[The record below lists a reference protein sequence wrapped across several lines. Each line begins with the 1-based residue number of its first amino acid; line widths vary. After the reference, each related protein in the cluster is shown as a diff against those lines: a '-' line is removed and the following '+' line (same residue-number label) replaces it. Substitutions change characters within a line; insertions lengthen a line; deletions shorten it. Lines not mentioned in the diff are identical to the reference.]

1 VSIPADVTP
10 ASRSRRR
17 PRRLAAA
24 FVVAALAAAIP
35 PSVLPVAA
43 AAAESADIT
52 DAFTGDVGSSPAG
65 WTASPEGGTATVQ
78 QLSELERSLRLQDD
92 STAASMVVTRSL
104 GTTRS
109 TLVAAARLR
118 AAQTTSVIGVHLR
131 GTAGEAATV
140 AMDAAGRLYTY
151 DGAKRVELGTYQA
164 DQWLDLRIVAQ
175 PTARKYGVFLKGK
188 QIAADLAFRVG
199 ADVLTEL
206 RIGVSKESV
215 GTAWID
221 DVRVFAST
229 APAGWNPVGTVTPRT
244 AKQIGSSRLLSG
256 CETTGRKYAKFSEYR
271 DQLLALGTTT
281 CRVQPEW
288 NAVEANADGRYN
300 WTTVD
305 EIVDTL
311 LEAGIQPWLQV
322 SYGNWAYGKKGIPA
336 GGANLGAPLP
346 SGAGLEVNANWV
358 KAMVDRYKPGGVRYQ
373 SRGPGYGVRHW
384 EIWNEPN
391 HPEAPSTIGADYAA
405 YYKLMATIIRQKQP
419 DAVLFGVEYGL
430 DVAFAEKFMSALK
443 GAKDEGEAD
452 GDTAK
457 QAARIALVNGFSYHP
472 YSNYPDNPALYNSM
486 AALRQVFA
494 KYSPSIEI
502 RQGENG
508 APSTAGSVG
517 AFGQDTFTEYS
528 QNSYDLRRIIGDLG
542 VGISTELLGT
552 VDLWYR
558 WTPSSAPQI
567 NSKGLVAATSDL
579 KATYTKRSYYGVQNV
594 AALFDDTLRPV
605 TRLEASADIRTKSP
619 IQGFAFTT
627 TGNGDRT
634 VTARAFEKNG
644 SGQQAVA
651 LWFGGDPAQQP
662 RYDSTGKEIDI
673 AARPDRVPN
682 ENRATKPVTVT
693 FADAKMS
700 NPRLVDLTTGTVYR
714 IPPSAVSRHGKSLTI
729 TGVPIGNTPVV
740 IADRSITG
748 G

>member
-1 VSIPADVTP
+1 M
-10 ASRSRRR
+10 
-17 PRRLAAA
+17 
-24 FVVAALAAAIP
+24 VAALAVTTP
-35 PSVLPVAA
+35 PSAFADAA
-43 AAAESADIT
+43 AQGADTADIT

-65 WTASPEGGTATVQ
+65 WSVSAEGGTATVQ

-92 STAASMVVTRSL
+92 STTASMAVTRSL
-104 GTTRS
+104 GATRS
-109 TLVAAARLR
+109 TLVTALRLR

-131 GTAGEAATV
+131 GTAGAAATV

-164 DQWLDLRIVAQ
+164 GQWLDLRIVAH
-175 PTARKYGVFLKGK
+175 PTTRSYSVFLKGRRV
-188 QIAADLAFRVG
+188 AADLSFRVG
-199 ADVLTEL
+199 AGPLTEL
-206 RIGVSKESV
+206 RIGVSRETA

-221 DVRVFAST
+221 DVRVFASP
-229 APAGWNPVGTVTPRT
+229 APDGWRPVGTVTPRT
-244 AKQIGSSRLLSG
+244 AQQIGSSRLLSG
-256 CETTGRKYAKFSEYR
+256 CETTGRKYARFSEYR

-300 WTTVD
+300 WTMVD

-311 LEAGIQPWLQV
+311 LEAGVQPWLQV

-358 KAMVDRYKPGGVRYQ
+358 KAMVERYKPGGVRYQ
-373 SRGPGYGVRHW
+373 NRGPHYGVRHW

-391 HPEAPSTIGADYAA
+391 HPDAPPTIAADYAA
-405 YYKLMATIIRQKQP
+405 YYKLMATTIRQQQP
-419 DAVLFGVEYGL
+419 DAVLFGVEYGI
-430 DVAFAEKFMSALK
+430 DVAFADRFMAALK
-443 GAKDEGEAD
+443 AAKDNGEAD
-452 GDTAK
+452 GDTAE
-457 QAARIALVNGFSYHP
+457 QAARIGLVNGFSYHP
-472 YSNYPDNPALYNSM
+472 YSNYPDNPVLYNTM
-486 AALRQVFA
+486 AALRQVLA
-494 KYSPSIEI
+494 KYSPAIEI

-528 QNSYDLRRIIGDLG
+528 QNSYNLRRIIGDLG

-605 TRLEASADIRTKSP
+605 TRLEASGDIKTKSP
-619 IQGFAFTT
+619 IQGFDFTT
-627 TGNGDRT
+627 SGNGDRT

-662 RYDSTGKEIDI
+662 RYDSTGKEIDV

-682 ENRATKPVTVT
+682 EDRATRPVTVT

-700 NPRLVDLTTGTVYR
+700 NPRLVDLTTGTVHR
-714 IPPSAVSRHGKSLTI
+714 IPPNAVSRHGNSLTI
-729 TGVPIGNTPVV
+729 TGLPIGNTPVV
-740 IADRSITG
+740 VADRSITG
-748 G
+748 S

>member
-1 VSIPADVTP
+1 MSIPADVTP
-10 ASRSRRR
+10 ASGSRRR

-24 FVVAALAAAIP
+24 FVAAALAAAIP
-35 PSVLPVAA
+35 PSVLPAA
-43 AAAESADIT
+43 AAVDSADIT
-52 DAFTGDVGSSPAG
+52 DAFTGDVGSFPTG

-78 QLSELERSLRLQDD
+78 QVSELERGLRLHDD
-92 STAASMVVTRSL
+92 STTASMVVTRSL

-131 GTAGEAATV
+131 GPAGDAATV

-151 DGAKRVELGTYQA
+151 NGAKRVELGSYRA
-164 DQWLDLRIVAQ
+164 DEWLDLRIVAQ
-175 PTARKYGVFLKGK
+175 PTARKYSVFLKGK
-188 QIAADLAFRVG
+188 QIAADLSFRVG
-199 ADVLTEL
+199 TSTLTDL
-206 RIGVSKESV
+206 RIGVSRESV

-221 DVRVFAST
+221 DVRVFASP
-229 APAGWNPVGTVTPRT
+229 APDGWNPVGTVTPRT

-288 NAVEANADGRYN
+288 NAVEANADGKYN

-305 EIVDTL
+305 EIVDAL

-358 KAMVDRYKPGGVRYQ
+358 RAMVERYKPGGVRYQ
-373 SRGPGYGVRHW
+373 GRGAGYGVRHW

-391 HPEAPSTIGADYAA
+391 HPDAPSTIGADYAA
-405 YYKLMATIIRQKQP
+405 YYKLMATIVRQQQP

-430 DVAFAEKFMSALK
+430 DVAFADKFMSALK
-443 GAKDEGEAD
+443 AAKDDGEAD

-494 KYSPSIEI
+494 KYSQSIEI

-558 WTPSSAPQI
+558 WTPTSAPQI

-594 AALFDDTLRPV
+594 AALFDNTLRPV
-605 TRLEASADIRTKSP
+605 TRLEPSDDIKKKSP
-619 IQGFAFTT
+619 IQGFDFTT

-693 FADAKMS
+693 FRDTKMS

-714 IPPSAVSRHGKSLTI
+714 IPPSAVSRHGDSLTI

-740 IADRSITG
+740 VADRSITG
-748 G
+748 S